1 LRRRLVA
8 SMVGLVG
15 VVLVA
20 HDVPLAS
27 HLREIERDRLTTS
40 IERDA
45 FTIGGQI
52 SPALT
57 ASEPQR
63 EQTVASV
70 VAAFGVDQSST
81 VVVVDRNGYL
91 ISSTDPSHVAGDDY
105 VSRPEIAAALLG
117 NPSSG
122 SRPSVTVGEDLV
134 YVAVPVLS
142 GAEVLGAVRITYPKS
157 VLDSRVNEQLRGL
170 LVAAAVS
177 IAMAIA
183 VAILFA
189 RTVSR
194 PLEDLRLATDELAS
208 GRLDVLA
215 PESGPRETRQL
226 AKSFNAMAS
235 RLGNLI
241 SRQRS
246 FAGDASHQLR
256 TPLTALRL
264 RLEQASEVA
273 ATDPHVAR
281 EHLEEALKETDRLTH
296 LVEQLLQLARAEGM
310 VLAATTFDVAA
321 VVSDRIEH
329 WNYLAAERGIE
340 IISTDL
346 HSVEVTTSELALR
359 EILDNYLDN
368 AIEASDPGSRIELLV
383 VSQSG
388 EVDVIVRDHG
398 SGLTDDQRQRAFDR
412 FWRAP
417 SDSNRRSGSGLGL
430 AVVAQLAGAAGARVE
445 LRSSPSGGVDASVKV
460 ARAGQ

>member
-1 LRRRLVA
+1 M

-15 VVLVA
+15 VVLIA
-20 HDVPLAS
+20 HDIPLAT

-52 SPALT
+52 TPALT
-57 ASEPQR
+57 TAEPQR
-63 EQTVASV
+63 EQTVAGIV
-70 VAAFGVDQSST
+70 GAFGVDPSST

-91 ISSTDPSHVAGDDY
+91 ISSTDPTHSLGDDY

-157 VLDSRVNEQLRGL
+157 VLDARVNEQLRGL
-170 LVAAAVS
+170 LIAAAVS

-189 RTVSR
+189 QTVSR
-194 PLEDLRLATDELAS
+194 PLEDLRRATDELAS

-226 AKSFNAMAS
+226 ARSFNSMAS

-241 SRQRS
+241 NRQKS

-264 RLEQASEVA
+264 RLEQASEMA
-273 ATDPHVAR
+273 STNPDATR
-281 EHLEEALKETDRLTH
+281 EHLEEALNETDRLTH
-296 LVEQLLQLARAEGM
+296 LVEQLLQLARAEGS
-310 VLAATTFDVAA
+310 VLQATSFDVAEL
-321 VVSDRIEH
+321 VNERVEH
-329 WNYLAAERGIE
+329 WTYLAAERGIA
-340 IISTDL
+340 IVAADVVAI
-346 HSVEVTTSELALR
+346 EVTLSELALR

-368 AIEASDPGSRIELLV
+368 AIEASPAGSRIELMV
-383 VSQSG
+383 VQG
-388 EVDVIVRDHG
+388 AIDIDIVIRDHG
-398 SGLTDDQRQRAFDR
+398 RGLTDEQRRNAFDR

-417 SDSNRRSGSGLGL
+417 GDSNRRSGSGLGL
-430 AVVAQLAGAAGARVE
+430 AVVAQLADAAGLRVE
-445 LRSSPSGGVDASVKV
+445 LRSSPSGGIDASVKIE
-460 ARAGQ
+460 RTR

>member
-1 LRRRLVA
+1 M

-15 VVLVA
+15 VVLIA

-52 SPALT
+52 SPVLT
-57 ASEPQR
+57 KAEPVR
-63 EQTVASV
+63 TEGVVSV
-70 VAAFGVDQSST
+70 IDAFNADQSST
-81 VVVVDRNGYL
+81 VVVVDQNGYL
-91 ISSTDPSHVAGDDY
+91 IASSDPTHVVGDDY

-122 SRPSVTVGEDLV
+122 SRPSVTVGEELV

-142 GAEVLGAVRITYPKS
+142 GADVLGAVRITYPKS
-157 VLDSRVNEQLRGL
+157 VLDARVNEQLRGL
-170 LVAAAVS
+170 LIAAAVS

-183 VAILFA
+183 VAMLFA

-208 GRLDVLA
+208 GRLDVAA

-226 AKSFNAMAS
+226 ARSFNSMAS
-235 RLGNLI
+235 RLGNMI
-241 SRQRS
+241 NRQRS

-264 RLEQASEVA
+264 RLEQASEA
-273 ATDPHVAR
+273 ASTSPEVTR
-281 EHLEEALKETDRLTH
+281 EHLEEALNETDRLTH
-296 LVEQLLQLARAEGM
+296 LVEQLLQLARAEGS
-310 VLAATTFDVAA
+310 VLQTTTFDLAELVG
-321 VVSDRIEH
+321 DRIEQ
-329 WNYLAAERGIE
+329 WNYLAAEHGIE
-340 IISTDL
+340 IVPISVP
-346 HSVEVTTSELALR
+346 SIEVSTSELAIR
-359 EILDNYLDN
+359 EIIDNYLDN
-368 AIEASDPGSRIELLV
+368 AIEASPVGSRIEILAIDGPSDV
-383 VSQSG
+383 
-388 EVDVIVRDHG
+388 EVIVRDHG
-398 SGLTDDQRQRAFDR
+398 SGLSDEQRQRAFDR

-417 SDSNRRSGSGLGL
+417 GDSNRRSGSGLGL
-430 AVVAQLAGAAGARVE
+430 AVVAQLADAAGVHVE
-445 LRSSPSGGVDASVKV
+445 LRRSPSGGIDASVKIE
-460 ARAGQ
+460 RTRQ

>member
-1 LRRRLVA
+1 M

-15 VVLVA
+15 VVLIA

-52 SPALT
+52 SPALIS
-57 ASEPQR
+57 AEPER
-63 EQTVASV
+63 TLTISGV
-70 VAAFGVDQSST
+70 VGAFDVDSSST

-91 ISSTDPSHVAGDDY
+91 ISSTDSTHSIGDDY
-105 VSRPEIAAALLG
+105 VTRPEIAAALLG

-122 SRPSVTVGEDLV
+122 SRPSVTIGEELV

-157 VLDSRVNEQLRGL
+157 VLDARVDEQLRGL
-170 LVAAAVS
+170 LIAAAVS

-183 VAILFA
+183 VAMLFA

-194 PLEDLRLATDELAS
+194 PLEDLRVATDELAS

-226 AKSFNAMAS
+226 AKSFNSMAS

-241 SRQRS
+241 NRQRS

-264 RLEQASEVA
+264 RLEQASEIA
-273 ATDPHVAR
+273 ATDPQATR
-281 EHLEEALKETDRLTH
+281 EHLEAALSETDRLTH
-296 LVEQLLQLARAEGM
+296 LVEQLLQLARAEGAM
-310 VLAATTFDVAA
+310 LTATTFDVADIVA
-321 VVSDRIEH
+321 DRVEH
-329 WNYLAAERGIE
+329 WNYLANERGIE
-340 IISTDL
+340 IHSVDVG
-346 HSVEVTTSELALR
+346 SVEVTTSELALR

-368 AIEASDPGSRIELLV
+368 AIEASGTGTQIELLV
-383 VSQSG
+383 VVGSRD
-388 EVDVIVRDHG
+388 VDVIVRDQG
-398 SGLTDDQRQRAFDR
+398 KGLTDEQRLRAFDR

-417 SDSNRRSGSGLGL
+417 GDSNRPSGSGLGL
-430 AVVAQLAGAAGARVE
+430 AVVAQLADAAGIHVE
-445 LRSSPSGGVDASVKV
+445 LRHSPTGGVDASAKIS
-460 ARAGQ
+460 RTGQ